1 MRAPR
6 WSATAL
12 ALGFPLALAA
22 CSDGGESLAQRACPD
37 GGTPLT
43 YENFGQPFFAQ
54 WCESCHAA
62 SSTNRNGAPP
72 GITFDTHAQIISWK
86 DDVFAQAADDNTAMP
101 VGPGGPDGA
110 TRHQLGD
117 WLACGAP

>member
-1 MRAPR
+1 MSTSRGV
-6 WSATAL
+6 L
-12 ALGFPLALAA
+12 AVFGAVVLTTA
-22 CSDGGESLAQRACPD
+22 CSAANESLSQRACPA

-43 YENFGQPFFAQ
+43 YENFGAEFFAQ

-72 GITFDTHAQIISWK
+72 NVTFDTQAEVIQWK
-86 DDVFAQAADDNTAMP
+86 DRIYARAADDNTSMP
-101 VGPGGPDGA
+101 LGPNGPDTT
-110 TRHQLGD
+110 TRFQLGD